1 MDLDKKIKL
10 DKIMEKT
17 EFSTDVGRKRKFL
30 DKLFLGTRVYF
41 VIRYAL
47 IILKMSIK
55 AKKGNYGVE
64 EFKQHSMLV
73 LDLVEDCGGKVKIEG
88 LDNIWACKDEPVVF
102 VGNHMSTL
110 ETQLLPLF
118 ILPVKN
124 LTFVIKRSLLTFPFF
139 GHIMRATN
147 PIAVTRINP
156 REDLKTVMSETV
168 QVIQD
173 SDHRD
178 KIRHIY
184 SNISREDCSKI
195 QDKNKTKDFNKKLE
209 LIKYDNANCLEAT
222 FKNEDI
228 VIHCQAYADVQ
239 MDLLKEECL
248 KFGVKLNKEQLTLIK
263 EVEDNIVLPTQEE
276 LDEAERVHKL
286 NEAYAYLNSTDY
298 KMTVDYFGTLTQEI
312 KDELVTKR
320 AEARELIRSNSGD
333 K

>member
-156 REDLKTVMSETV
+156 REDLKIVMDEGIEKLKNGISVIIFQQGSRNPVFNPETFSSLGIKLAQKAKCKVVPIALKTDFWGNAKLVRDLGPIRRSEEV
-168 QVIQD
+168 HISFGKPVEVVGNGKELNQEIIKFIQ
-173 SDHRD
+173 
-178 KIRHIY
+178 
-184 SNISREDCSKI
+184 E
-195 QDKNKTKDFNKKLE
+195 KLE
-209 LIKYDNANCLEAT
+209 EWGHNPD
-222 FKNEDI
+222 
-228 VIHCQAYADVQ
+228 Q
-239 MDLLKEECL
+239 
-248 KFGVKLNKEQLTLIK
+248 
-263 EVEDNIVLPTQEE
+263 
-276 LDEAERVHKL
+276 
-286 NEAYAYLNSTDY
+286 NS
-298 KMTVDYFGTLTQEI
+298 L
-312 KDELVTKR
+312 
-320 AEARELIRSNSGD
+320 
-333 K
+333 